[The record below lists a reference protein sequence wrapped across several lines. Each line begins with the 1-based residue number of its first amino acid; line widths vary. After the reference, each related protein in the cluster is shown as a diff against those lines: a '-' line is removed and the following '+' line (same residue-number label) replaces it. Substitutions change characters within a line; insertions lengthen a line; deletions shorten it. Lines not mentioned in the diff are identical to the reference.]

1 MPSPSFQA
9 VGTSVSGTGDV
20 TVDWPAHQAGDL
32 GILIF
37 EGNNAAIQRTISG
50 WTNVTG
56 LPEVSDS
63 STLQMKWKIASSAS
77 ESSVTITDIGDH
89 VIAVIMT
96 IRGMDPVDPFEAVA
110 VTHRIV
116 SSSTV
121 TLMPVTTNQ
130 DGSLIVAVAT
140 RGNDS
145 LAGEFSGWNY
155 QQIFD
160 TITEEFDYGTTSGD
174 GGGIGI
180 ASVVW
185 TGHGDTGYGSA
196 TTSSSSYQC
205 GVTMAFAPYAPPGC
219 RVQFIGV

>member
-1 MPSPSFQA
+1 MPSPSVQA
-9 VGTSVSGTGDV
+9 VGTSISSTGDV
-20 TVDWPAHQAGDL
+20 AVDWPAHQAGDL

-50 WTNVTG
+50 WTDVTG

-77 ESSVTITDIGDH
+77 EPFVTIYDIGDH
-89 VIAVIMT
+89 VTAVIMT
-96 IRGMDPVDPFEAVA
+96 IRGVNPTNPFEAVG
-110 VTHRIV
+110 VGHRLV
-116 SSSTV
+116 SSTTV
-121 TLMPVTTNQ
+121 TLPEVTTNQ

-155 QQIFD
+155 PQIFD
-160 TITEEFDYGTTSGD
+160 TITEEFDYGTASGD

-185 TGHGDTGYGSA
+185 TGHGDTGDGSA

-205 GVTMAFAPYAPPGC
+205 GVTMAFAPYDPPGC